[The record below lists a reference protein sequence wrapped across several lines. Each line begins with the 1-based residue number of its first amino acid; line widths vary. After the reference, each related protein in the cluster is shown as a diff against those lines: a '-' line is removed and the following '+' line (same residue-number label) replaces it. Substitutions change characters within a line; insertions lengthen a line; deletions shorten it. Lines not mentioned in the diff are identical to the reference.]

1 MRLIERILQPD
12 NMQAAWEEVA
22 RKKGA
27 AGIDDVSIKRW
38 RRNWEERLVNLV
50 AAVRANTYKP
60 RRPRRFYVPKPDG
73 SLRQLSILT
82 VTDRVL
88 QRAVLRVVDDRFDRH
103 FLDCSYGYRQGRGLR
118 DAVQAILHHRDA
130 GRQWV
135 LDADIDECFDSL
147 DHSLLMEFVREEVDD
162 PIVLRL
168 MEQWLR
174 VGRRD
179 PARAVG
185 VPLGA
190 VISPLWCNIYLH
202 RLDLGLT
209 EWGYRPV
216 RYADDFCVF
225 CADQAEAEAAWRD
238 TEHILAGLKLQLEP
252 RKTAITHFD
261 EGFDYL
267 GIYFYRDTY
276 SFLCE
281 NKRIE
286 VKGGF
291 DHQLFYDYV
300 PDGYE
305 G

>member
-1 MRLIERILQPD
+1 MWEQVLRMENLT
-12 NMQAAWEEVA
+12 AAWEEVA

-27 AGIDDVSIKRW
+27 AGADEVSIKRW
-38 RRNWEERLVNLV
+38 RRNWEERLVNLS
-50 AAVRANTYKP
+50 AAVRANTYQP
-60 RRPRRFYVPKPDG
+60 RRLRRFHVPKRDG
-73 SLRQLSILT
+73 TLRQLSILT

-88 QRAVLRVVDDRFDRH
+88 QRAVLRVVDDCFDRH

-118 DAVQAILHHRDA
+118 GAVRAILHHRDA

-135 LDADIDECFDSL
+135 LDGDIDECFGSL
-147 DHSLLMEFVREEVDD
+147 DNGLLVEFVREELDD

-168 MEQWLR
+168 LEQWLR
-174 VGRRD
+174 IGRRD
-179 PARAVG
+179 PERAVG
-185 VPLGA
+185 IPMGA
-190 VISPLWCNIYLH
+190 VVSPLLCNVYLH

-225 CADQAEAEAAWRD
+225 CGSRTEVEAAWRD
-238 TEHILAGLKLQLEP
+238 TERILTRLKLRLEP
-252 RKTAITHFD
+252 RKTAIAHFD

-267 GIYFYRDTY
+267 GVYFYRDTY

-281 NKRIE
+281 DKRIE

-291 DHQLFYDYV
+291 DRQLFYDYV
-300 PDGYE
+300 PDGYQ
-305 G
+305 